1 MPKGDWKEYFAFSKR
16 QRKAVFILLGV
27 MAVFIFCTFWYK
39 PMFTPPVVDAQTQQ
53 QLTALSAKHHGTAI
67 TDTDEEDTDSTSETS
82 VAKTTKSTPELFY
95 FDPNTLDDAGWN
107 RLGFH
112 DKTLEHIKEYK
123 QKGAFTKP
131 EDLYKVF
138 RIRKK
143 SVERVLPYIRIGAI
157 PKKIVPQKADSIAK
171 QPSFANTTTA
181 NIKPININTATAED
195 FKAFPGVTDAVAT
208 RIIKFR
214 TSINGFK
221 SIDDVAKTYGLT
233 KESFAAMKPYLK
245 L

>member
-1 MPKGDWKEYFAFSKR
+1 
-16 QRKAVFILLGV
+16 
-27 MAVFIFCTFWYK
+27 MAVFIFCTFWYT
-39 PMFTPPVVDAQTQQ
+39 PLFTPPAVDAKLQQ
-53 QLTALSAKHHGTAI
+53 QLNALSAKHHGPAVNEA
-67 TDTDEEDTDSTSETS
+67 DDEEADSTAGSA
-82 VAKTTKSTPELFY
+82 VAKTSKSNSELYY
-95 FDPNTLDDAGWN
+95 FDPNTLDDAGWT

-123 QKGAFTKP
+123 QKAAFTKP

-143 SVERVLPYIRIGAI
+143 AVERVLPYVRIGNM
-157 PKKIVPQKADSIAK
+157 PKKVVAQQKPDSTAK
-171 QPSFANTTTA
+171 SASVA
-181 NIKPININTATAED
+181 SASYKPVNINTATAED
-195 FKAFPGVTDAVAT
+195 FKLFPGVSDAVAN

-233 KESFAAMKPYLK
+233 KTSFDAMKPYLR
-245 L
+245 LQ